1 MALADFQ
8 QLVKRMVPEDGETL
22 TESDRD
28 AAIDLAVL
36 RYGTDAPRTLVRDT
50 AWLLAGFLGPLPP
63 DWVDG
68 SALRSAEYPI
78 GRNPASLV
86 EMALYADQGGTL
98 LVVQDMELPAGAQ
111 VRVTF
116 GAPHRLDETEDTIP
130 LQHREAVAS
139 YAAHSLCRQLSVRY
153 SGEREAS
160 INADGSNTESRAR
173 NYAARAKEFRSA
185 YFVGIGQVD
194 PYAAGARTASSGVTA
209 ASSTSTWPGRMRYG
223 LTRWGRP

>member
-8 QLVKRMVPEDGETL
+8 QLVKRMVPEDGGPL
-22 TESDRD
+22 TDADRD
-28 AAIDLAVL
+28 AAIGLAVL

-50 AWLLAGFLGPLPP
+50 GWLLAGFLGPLPS

-68 SALRSAEYPI
+68 STLRSAEYPI
-78 GRNPASLV
+78 GRNPIARID
-86 EMALYADQGGTL
+86 MALYADEGGTL
-98 LVVQDMELPAGAQ
+98 LIAQDMELPAGAQ
-111 VRVTF
+111 VRITF
-116 GAPHRLDETEDTIP
+116 AAPHRLDDTTDTIP

-160 INADGSNTESRAR
+160 VGADGSNTESRAR

-185 YFVGIGQVD
+185 YFAGIGQVD
-194 PYAAGARTASSGVTA
+194 PYASGAGAAGSGVAA
-209 ASSTSTWPGRMRYG
+209 ASSTGAWPGRQRYS
-223 LTRWGRP
+223 LTRGSRA